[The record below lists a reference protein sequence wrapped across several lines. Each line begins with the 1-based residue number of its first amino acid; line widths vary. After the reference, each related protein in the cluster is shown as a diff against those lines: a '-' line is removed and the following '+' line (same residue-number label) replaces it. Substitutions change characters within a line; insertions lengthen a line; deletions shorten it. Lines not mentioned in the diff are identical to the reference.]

1 MKPKWLQALR
11 PKRSSRSPSP
21 ASGTRQDTLPHPA
34 PPQPGPSSS
43 VPAPIT
49 PESQVSPAVLVV
61 TAPKDPIRTRIWN
74 SAYDKVK
81 EDEPRLVEAYEKILS
96 AQLGD
101 DNPTPRDGASTNVIN
116 QDAGARQDQMK
127 QLVDKGVEKTERET
141 KVKEKIKE
149 EMQPIKNIKDF
160 VALAVKSEP
169 TAAVAWVGITTFME
183 VRIVFFLGI

>member
-1 MKPKWLQALR
+1 MAPKWLQALR

-21 ASGTRQDTLPHPA
+21 SGGTRQDTLPHPA

-43 VPAPIT
+43 APAPIT

-101 DNPTPRDGASTNVIN
+101 DNPTPLDGASTNVIN

-149 EMQPIKNIKDF
+149 GMQPIKNIKDF

-183 VRIVFFLGI
+183 VSIVFFLGI